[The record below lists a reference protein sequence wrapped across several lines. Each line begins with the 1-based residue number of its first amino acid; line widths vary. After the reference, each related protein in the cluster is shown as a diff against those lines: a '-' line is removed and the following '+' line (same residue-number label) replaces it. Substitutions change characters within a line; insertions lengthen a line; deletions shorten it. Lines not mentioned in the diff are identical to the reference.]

1 MIVPL
6 IVNDHVW
13 GFVGV
18 DILDRSVLWTNEDY
32 QWLVSL
38 ANIVSICRE
47 LRNSKDNAVRERNFL
62 SNLFHYMPLGYV
74 RMSIIRDKEGMP
86 CDFRLTS
93 VNRRFEEFL
102 GKPVENFIGKT
113 ASEIY
118 GDPTEKLNYLLEL
131 LGGGLHKEQDLTF
144 EHTGR
149 VCHTVLYSPGNDEV
163 MSLYLDTTDTV
174 QAHQALD
181 RSEKLFKNIFANIP
195 AGVEIYDKNGFLLD
209 INNKNMEI
217 FGIRDKAD
225 VIGINLFENPNISPQ
240 LAEQIRALDAV
251 DFRLDYEFEN
261 IEGYYPSAKRNII
274 NLYTK
279 VSKLHDLS
287 LIHI

>member
-1 MIVPL
+1 
-6 IVNDHVW
+6 
-13 GFVGV
+13 
-18 DILDRSVLWTNEDY
+18 
-32 QWLVSL
+32 
-38 ANIVSICRE
+38 
-47 LRNSKDNAVRERNFL
+47 
-62 SNLFHYMPLGYV
+62 
-74 RMSIIRDKEGMP
+74 
-86 CDFRLTS
+86 
-93 VNRRFEEFL
+93 
-102 GKPVENFIGKT
+102 
-113 ASEIY
+113 
-118 GDPTEKLNYLLEL
+118 
-131 LGGGLHKEQDLTF
+131 
-144 EHTGR
+144 
-149 VCHTVLYSPGNDEV
+149 

-279 VSKLHDLS
+279 VSKLYDNSGNCTGYALINIDNTERIDALS
-287 LIHI
+287 RICDFENFFLLISDYAKVGYAKLNLLDRKGYAIKQWYKIWVRTKALHCRRLSACIARCIRMIESGCWTFL